1 MIVLMDKQS
10 KMAFSEKYP
19 RKISDAQSCVAASG
33 DAMNSYGIYKFDLWI
48 KGKKFTHP
56 VNVIKELNNNLIGI
70 DFIHKHKLM
79 YVYDNE

>member
-1 MIVLMDKQS
+1 MIVLMDRQIE
-10 KMAFSEKYP
+10 MAFSEKYP
-19 RKISDAQSCVAASG
+19 RKISVAQSCVAASG
-33 DAMNSYGIYKFDLWI
+33 DAMNSYGIYEIDLWV

-56 VNVIKELNNNLIGI
+56 VNVIKELNDNVIGI